1 MKVHINYLK
10 KLPGQ
15 TEYSSE
21 QFYCGLEVVLPDG
34 QRIDVQKTIAS
45 LFAEARRS
53 VEAQVDEQ
61 AERSAIKHDG
71 APEPVTAWSDRR
83 RELPSVEAPR
93 GNGHGNGNGRNGNGD
108 GAAGAASNKQV
119 GFIIVLGKQ
128 RGMGFKQVQEFA
140 AKVAGKPD
148 LYKLSRREASAVIEQ
163 LQNA

>member
-10 KLPGQ
+10 KLPGE

-21 QFYCGLEVVLPDG
+21 QFYCGLEVDLPPNDKRDL
-34 QRIDVQKTIAS
+34 QDVIAS
-45 LFAEARRS
+45 LYAEARS
-53 VEAQVDEQ
+53 AVVAQVDEA

-71 APEPVTAWSDRR
+71 APEPVPAWSNRR
-83 RELPSVEAPR
+83 RELPSVEAPAAKPNG
-93 GNGHGNGNGRNGNGD
+93 GNGHGNGNGD

-128 RGMGFKQVQEFA
+128 RGMGFRQVQDFA

>member
-34 QRIDVQKTIAS
+34 QRIDVQKTVAG

-53 VEAQVDEQ
+53 VEAQVDEA
-61 AERSAIKHDG
+61 AERTAIKHDG
-71 APEPVTAWSDRR
+71 EPEPVPSWAEKR
-83 RELPSVEAPR
+83 RELPAVEAPR
-93 GNGHGNGNGRNGNGD
+93 RNGNGHGNGNGD

-119 GFIIVLGKQ
+119 GFIIVLGKKA
-128 RGMGFKQVQEFA
+128 GMSFREVQDFA